1 MGRPARN
8 PPEPFQA
15 NPTRTSDSDKLPET
29 LWMKRPART
38 INEMR
43 DAVFLGLGRV
53 FATQF
58 LEPTGRLGR
67 FIEVEEIGIEH
78 LVQAE
83 LSKLR
88 DLNPGPRIQPVQDRH
103 PATAVGLA
111 DKIHFIQ

>member
-1 MGRPARN
+1 MGRPARK
-8 PPEPFQA
+8 PEEPFRA
-15 NPTRTSDSDKLPET
+15 HHARPFAPDKLPET

-67 FIEVEEIGIEH
+67 FIEVEEM
-78 LVQAE
+78 V
-83 LSKLR
+83 LSTLSR
-88 DLNPGPRIQPVQDRH
+88 PSFPNSAISILARGFSPFRIV
-103 PATAVGLA
+103 
-111 DKIHFIQ
+111 I